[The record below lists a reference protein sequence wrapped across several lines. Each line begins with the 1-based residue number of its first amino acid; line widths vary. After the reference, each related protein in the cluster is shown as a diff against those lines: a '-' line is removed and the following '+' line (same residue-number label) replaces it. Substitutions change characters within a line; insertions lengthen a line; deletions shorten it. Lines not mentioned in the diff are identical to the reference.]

1 MEFTSN
7 CIFSCKYSFF
17 FFFKKKLSATVINNV
32 QGTFV
37 TALQQSN
44 GKTPIETYGEAK
56 LQGYPRKIP

>member
-7 CIFSCKYSFF
+7 CIFSCKYS

-37 TALQQSN
+37 TSLQQGN